1 MTQTSGRKERTSQIQ
16 HSVVVDDF
24 EVKEVQAPQGANSLR
39 DEDDQAAIDAAEA
52 IKSGAASPQQ
62 CATEKKVL
70 EETYV
75 KTYVELSRLK
85 DEYHTLAN
93 STACVDN
100 VESLY
105 KSRKTPLQ
113 EAIDQ
118 LIKDIDAK
126 TRALQGLR
134 PRLESATKAEAEMRK
149 HIATLTQ
156 ECSELPATVSD
167 LDKVRDAIEA
177 LHKCPALSRVQFSIP
192 KWTGAWIS
200 FDLKAKKM
208 TDEEQDKAMNAAC
221 DKAAAGTRAAEVSE
235 ISMRTVEGIPET
247 NTADLPLIGACPN
260 CAGEEA
266 TDFPSGHKRVC
277 WRKGKKLTPKHK
289 SQNCAAG
296 QKAVLCVTDRDNLRE
311 IPGE

>member
-1 MTQTSGRKERTSQIQ
+1 M
-16 HSVVVDDF
+16 
-24 EVKEVQAPQGANSLR
+24 
-39 DEDDQAAIDAAEA
+39 
-52 IKSGAASPQQ
+52 
-62 CATEKKVL
+62 
-70 EETYV
+70 
-75 KTYVELSRLK
+75 ELSRLK

-247 NTADLPLIGACPN
+247 NTADYPVMGTCPN
-260 CAGEEA
+260 CGGDAA
-266 TDFPSGHKRVC
+266 IDLPSKHKRIC
-277 WRKGKKLTPKHK
+277 WRPGKDLECKAK
-289 SQNCAAG
+289 STNCASG
-296 QKAVLCVTDRDNLRE
+296 KKAVLCVTDRENMRQ
-311 IPGE
+311 IPGQNF